1 MEARSSR
8 DAEKGSRDNVPC
20 GVKGRSSLVGF
31 GATPQ
36 LFRGRPVCQTRS
48 TKGAGSEA
56 SLPLTLRVRRRAPK
70 LLIRPLAHCRA
81 KWAQL
86 TSIERRFRCWSFSL
100 QGISRLRTRQGAFR
114 SPLDPFGLNT
124 SILDFIRCKGNELPP
139 KKQKT
144 HPDNPLVQERI
155 AGMLAYHRI
164 TRTLPQMPQR
174 TPGKTKYRTM
184 QSCRSSP

>member
-1 MEARSSR
+1 MSLA
-8 DAEKGSRDNVPC
+8 GSRGGAPLWGLGQRPNC
-20 GVKGRSSLVGF
+20 SLSDQFQGKS
-31 GATPQ
+31 Q
-36 LFRGRPVCQTRS
+36 
-48 TKGAGSEA
+48 KGAGSEA
-56 SLPLTLRVRRRAPK
+56 SLPVTSRVRRRAPK

-81 KWAQL
+81 KWARP

-100 QGISRLRTRQGAFR
+100 QGILRLRTRQGTFR
-114 SPLDPFGLNT
+114 LPLDPFGLNT
-124 SILDFIRCKGNELPP
+124 SILDFIRCKGNELPQ
-139 KKQKT
+139 KSKKT

-164 TRTLPQMPQR
+164 TRTPPQTPQR

>member
-1 MEARSSR
+1 MSLA
-8 DAEKGSRDNVPC
+8 GSRGGAPC
-20 GVKGRSSLVGF
+20 GVWGNAPTVPRQTYFKEEVHKGRRQRSVPATNFALPQERPQAAHSTTCTLSRQM
-31 GATPQ
+31 GATDQHRETIPV
-36 LFRGRPVCQTRS
+36 LVFFIAGDFTSADATRGLS
-48 TKGAGSEA
+48 A
-56 SLPLTLRVRRRAPK
+56 
-70 LLIRPLAHCRA
+70 RPLD
-81 KWAQL
+81 L
-86 TSIERRFRCWSFSL
+86 FE
-100 QGISRLRTRQGAFR
+100 
-114 SPLDPFGLNT
+114 LNT

-174 TPGKTKYRTM
+174 TPGRTKYRTM

>member
-1 MEARSSR
+1 M
-8 DAEKGSRDNVPC
+8 
-20 GVKGRSSLVGF
+20 GF

-36 LFRGRPVCQTRS
+36 LLLVRPIPREKPKRRRQRSVPASNFARPQTRPQAAHS
-48 TKGAGSEA
+48 TTCTLPRQMGATDQHRETIPVLVFFIAGDFA
-56 SLPLTLRVRRRAPK
+56 SADA
-70 LLIRPLAHCRA
+70 IRGLSARPFA
-81 KWAQL
+81 
-86 TSIERRFRCWSFSL
+86 
-100 QGISRLRTRQGAFR
+100 
-114 SPLDPFGLNT
+114 PFGLNT
-124 SILDFIRCKGNELPP
+124 SILDFIRCKENELPQ